1 VAGSS
6 EQCLAP
12 GVWEVFLTSIGCPLG
27 HTEDGAESGSP
38 SKKKPELGSPK
49 KGSPM
54 KTQMHLLTYAQ
65 VILLNTLTTI
75 YILVTSDV

>member
-1 VAGSS
+1 MAGSS

-27 HTEDGAESGSP
+27 DKEDGAESGSP
-38 SKKKPELGSPK
+38 STNKPELGSPK
-49 KGSPM
+49 KGSPV

-65 VILLNTLTTI
+65 VILHNTLTTI
-75 YILVTSDV
+75 LVTSDI